1 MGNKKIVAYFTKGI
15 CYNSFTEGGE
25 DGLSVWG

>member
-1 MGNKKIVAYFTKGI
+1 MGNKKIVAYFTKEI

-25 DGLSVWG
+25 DGLSV